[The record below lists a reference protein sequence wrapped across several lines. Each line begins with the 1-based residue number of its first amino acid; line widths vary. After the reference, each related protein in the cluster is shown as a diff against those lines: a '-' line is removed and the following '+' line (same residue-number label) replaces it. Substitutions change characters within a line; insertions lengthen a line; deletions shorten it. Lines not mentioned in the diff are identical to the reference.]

1 MLNFFPDFSFATILA
16 RRIHQLLQQKDERAG
31 IRSSD
36 WLRAEARSGTGTRER
51 GTFRKALWQRV
62 YSAVIPI
69 LSEVIAFIDRD
80 SNLDLVRNDDKWL
93 SRMWLSLF
101 QRPELTRLHYDDFLS
116 PVSDV
121 IRERVPALTSGR
133 DRHVF
138 ESQLPFAVIVKEQID
153 DMWKGANS
161 VAGKTTSDL
170 SRNLPKTGRLLVNI
184 QLHLMK
190 QRVSNEFALITYF
203 TFGPKRGR
211 MRDWKYV

>member
-121 IRERVPALTSGR
+121 IRERVPALPSGR

-184 QLHLMK
+184 QLQSK
-190 QRVSNEFALITYF
+190 S
-203 TFGPKRGR
+203 
-211 MRDWKYV
+211 